1 MKKWYRMPR
10 VKFFLLGSG
19 TYTCS
24 CRGVMHP
31 VGYALS
37 DADTGAVFC

>member
-1 MKKWYRMPR
+1 MVPNAKSKIL
-10 VKFFLLGSG
+10 FSGSG

-31 VGYALS
+31 VGYALPG
-37 DADTGAVFC
+37 ADTGVVFC